1 MEDLGED
8 LRDYFYDE
16 NNVDLQVETDEDEI
30 NVYLDLPSTDNYD
43 NHITEIE
50 RFFKFSDYDVEDYEI
65 DGDYEGQITISY
77 IGE

>member
-1 MEDLGED
+1 MEVFGED
-8 LRDYFYDE
+8 LRDWFYD
-16 NNVDLQVETDEDEI
+16 NGDTDVQVEVDEDEV

-43 NHITEIE
+43 AHIIAIE
-50 RFFKFSDYDVEDYEI
+50 SFFRDSDFDVEDYEI

>member
-1 MEDLGED
+1 
-8 LRDYFYDE
+8 
-16 NNVDLQVETDEDEI
+16 
-30 NVYLDLPSTDNYD
+30 LDLPSTDNYD